1 MMYSFIFIVQT
12 SNYQG
17 LHILGSFK
25 QLVLGLI
32 NIFLWKLKGERLLT
46 DETGD
51 ERIVE
56 EGMVFS
62 QFCILKFFGDDWH
75 E

>member
-1 MMYSFIFIVQT
+1 MYSFIFIVQT
-12 SNYQG
+12 NSYQG

-32 NIFLWKLKGERLLT
+32 NIFLWKLKGERLLD

-62 QFCILKFFGDDWH
+62 QFSILQFSGDDWH